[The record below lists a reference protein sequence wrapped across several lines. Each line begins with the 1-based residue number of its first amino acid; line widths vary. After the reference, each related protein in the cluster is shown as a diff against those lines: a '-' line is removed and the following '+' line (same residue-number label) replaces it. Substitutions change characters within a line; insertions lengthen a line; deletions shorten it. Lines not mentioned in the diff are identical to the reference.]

1 MGGETS
7 AMTFKELLEQDV
19 KNAFLNLEEFGEIH
33 KVDGKEMVIVIDGYE
48 SSERQGQTGHPR
60 DGGFV
65 KQRQV
70 YVAAAD
76 FGPLPKQGSVFTVD
90 DGEYTVMDAAAE
102 GGVYVIT
109 AEVDDS
115 L

>member
-1 MGGETS
+1 MI
-7 AMTFKELLEQDV
+7 FKEQLAADV
-19 KNAFLNLEEFGEIH
+19 GAAFLNPAEFGEVH
-33 KVDGKEMVIVIDGYE
+33 MVDGKEMVIVIDGYG

-60 DGGFV
+60 DGSFM

-76 FGPLPKQGSVFTVD
+76 FGPLPKQGSAFTVD

-102 GGVYVIT
+102 GDIYVIT